1 MTYQMTADEIR
12 TTQDADELVAK
23 AEAQYEIDG
32 NETAL
37 DAAFD
42 KAEAICWDLNERYL
56 NVNRLNIT

>member
-12 TTQDADELVAK
+12 TTKDADEIVAR
-23 AEAQYEIDG
+23 AEAQYEMDS

-42 KAEAICWDLNERYL
+42 KAEALCRDLNERYL
-56 NVNRLNIT
+56 AEC